1 MLKYEVMVGVVN
13 ILPFFFEFRRHCC
26 YGFSVPTCSTIL
38 RTFGSR
44 KYPYPQVPHPVPKD
58 VFLVWTLPPPLNFQL
73 CFILTLKNAIS
84 FLRSLCPLEFQITI
98 LGVGMGVFWNH
109 TKINS
114 QIHNH
119 NSQWMTSFMIKTCN
133 LI

>member
-13 ILPFFFEFRRHCC
+13 ILPFFFSLGDTVVM
-26 YGFSVPTCSTIL
+26 GFQCQHVRLFLERLVPENIHT
-38 RTFGSR
+38 
-44 KYPYPQVPHPVPKD
+44 PKSPTPFPRMF
-58 VFLVWTLPPPLNFQL
+58 FLVWTLPPPLNFQL

-98 LGVGMGVFWNH
+98 IGVGMDVFWNH